1 MTPTKFM
8 AKASFNTFFL
18 NDRQPVAQEICELD
32 IFLVKK
38 Q

>member
-1 MTPTKFM
+1 MIPTKFM
-8 AKASFNTFFL
+8 AKASFNIFFL
-18 NDRQPVAQEICELD
+18 NNRQLVAQEICELG